1 MNNTKHTSAVHLKPL
16 QKTRSNTPVVLGDL
30 SRHYPAQATV
40 RVFVPL
46 KHEDLTTFLFPRQ
59 KFIARALSFM
69 LIPAILLN
77 FAGRAYAEEIT
88 DVGDGTPST
97 SEVMPQ
103 GVTDVPLQDTP
114 VVETPKESTE
124 EISTPESV
132 PEETPTPTREGEEV
146 PLSASEEL
154 GSEAEI
160 ITPTDNTSPE
170 ETTEVVGG
178 ASSSGDG
185 GAVNEEA
192 QASIGGGSTTENEA
206 TVPPTSTSSEGTTSE
221 NISEEVMNLEASS
234 TDDVLASD
242 ESTSTDEETQVTDEA
257 SEDIAPVANVESAAD
272 VANAVALREERYRQE
287 LRKQV
292 EDEFLRGCISFE
304 ASGYYCLNT
313 NNRASEASE
322 PQKDVVTI
330 EAAQGEGG
338 DKEIFIVKNGKRI
351 ALTANNWDDAFPTQN
366 ISGDQFVWQGMV
378 SGRWQIFTGNLSG
391 TGTPVVTQVTDSRD
405 SNFNPKIDGDYVV
418 WQGWADDNWEI
429 FLATKRDDA
438 SPFAEE
444 HLPSGNLLLNVGPEW
459 KVERLTTNKEPDMFP
474 SLHGDIVTWQ
484 AHEGDNWIV
493 YAYSIEAQTMTK
505 LSSDGAK
512 SENPRFMLTWEE
524 HDEEGHARLMSYDMA
539 TGKKS
544 DLTTEA
550 KNVPGDPFREKL
562 PSPISQP
569 NQATLPI
576 GNGTGISTPARG
588 DDDAGGGNDLLP

>member
-16 QKTRSNTPVVLGDL
+16 QKTRSNTPVVLGNL
-30 SRHYPAQATV
+30 SRQYPAQATV

-46 KHEDLTTFLFPRQ
+46 KHEDLTTVLFPRQ

-77 FAGRAYAEEIT
+77 FAGRAYADEIT
-88 DVGDGTPST
+88 AVGDGTPST
-97 SEVMPQ
+97 SEVLPQ
-103 GVTDVPLQDTP
+103 EVTDVPLQDTS
-114 VVETPKESTE
+114 VVETPKEFTE
-124 EISTPESV
+124 AISTPESV
-132 PEETPTPTREGEEV
+132 SEETPTPALESGEV
-146 PLSASEEL
+146 SLPAPEEL
-154 GSEAEI
+154 GGETEI
-160 ITPTDNTSPE
+160 ITSTDNTSPE
-170 ETTEVVGG
+170 ETTEVAGGVDSGGGGG
-178 ASSSGDG
+178 A
-185 GAVNEEA
+185 ANEEMY
-192 QASIGGGSTTENEA
+192 SNIDGVSTAENEA
-206 TVPPTSTSSEGTTSE
+206 IVTSASTSPEETTSE
-221 NISEEVMNLEASS
+221 NILEEVLSLEASS
-234 TDDVLASD
+234 TNVLPSD
-242 ESTSTDEETQVTDEA
+242 ESTSTDEETQVTDEV

-272 VANAVALREERYRQE
+272 VANALALREERYRQE

-313 NNRASEASE
+313 NNRTSEVAA

-338 DKEIFIVKNGKRI
+338 DKEIFIVKNGKQI
-351 ALTANNWDDAFPTQN
+351 ALTTNNWDDAFPAQN
-366 ISGDQFVWQGMV
+366 ISGDQYVWQGMV
-378 SGRWQIFTGNLSG
+378 NGRWQIFTGNLSG

-405 SNFNPKIDGDYVV
+405 SNFNPKIDGDHIV

-438 SPFAEE
+438 SPFAGE
-444 HLPSGNLLLNVGPEW
+444 HLPSGNLLLNVGPAW

-493 YAYSIEAQTMTK
+493 YAYSIEALTMTK
-505 LSSDGAK
+505 LSSDGVK

-524 HDEEGHARLMSYDMA
+524 HDEEGHARLMSYDMS

-550 KNVPGDPFREKL
+550 KNVSGDPFREKL

-569 NQATLPI
+569 NQATLPV
-576 GNGTGISTPARG
+576 GNGTGTSTPVRG
-588 DDDAGGGNDLLP
+588 DDDAGGSNDLLP